1 MGRFIRSIW
10 LVPVVALAA
19 CARKSG
25 PARTTPEN
33 PAVLEVENR
42 GFADMVIY
50 AVSGSQ
56 RVRLGLATGNST
68 KSFTIPAALWTR
80 GTLTALDI
88 DPLMVELVDEKAGQ
102 LGLKNVRGVVRDF
115 VSDGTGL
122 ADASQMHAMI
132 FNLLHIEDPLALLAE
147 VRRIVKPNGSASV
160 IHWRSDVPTP
170 RGPPQE
176 IRPSPQQCRDWL
188 QEAGFSTVTTI
199 DVADACPYHF
209 ALLAR

>member
-68 KSFTIPAALWTR
+68 KSFTIPAALIR
-80 GTLTALDI
+80 GAS
-88 DPLMVELVDEKAGQ
+88 PLK
-102 LGLKNVRGVVRDF
+102 F
-115 VSDGTGL
+115 L
-122 ADASQMHAMI
+122 ADPIGGSRSPITEEMLVQPG
-132 FNLLHIEDPLALLAE
+132 D
-147 VRRIVKPNGSASV
+147 IVSLT
-160 IHWRSDVPTP
+160 I
-170 RGPPQE
+170 PP
-176 IRPSPQQCRDWL
+176 
-188 QEAGFSTVTTI
+188 
-199 DVADACPYHF
+199 
-209 ALLAR
+209 